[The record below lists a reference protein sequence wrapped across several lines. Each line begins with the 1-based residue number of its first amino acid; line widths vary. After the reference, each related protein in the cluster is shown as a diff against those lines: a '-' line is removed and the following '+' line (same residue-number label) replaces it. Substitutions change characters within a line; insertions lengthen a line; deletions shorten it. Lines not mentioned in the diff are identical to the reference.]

1 MGLIINIVYFFQ
13 IYMYFNNYYRK
24 IFLKL
29 LNQLILIQHLLNK
42 EKLLEIIMKIINL
55 ILIDILLILQMEE
68 KILYLFNQWN
78 INHHI
83 LLQEENYIVNKNI
96 IVKKIVYKYYL
107 ETNEIPEE
115 LLEEN
120 SDILT
125 KEDNYT
131 LSTLPKVLQYIF
143 SMNI

>member
-1 MGLIINIVYFFQ
+1 
-13 IYMYFNNYYRK
+13 
-24 IFLKL
+24 
-29 LNQLILIQHLLNK
+29 
-42 EKLLEIIMKIINL
+42 
-55 ILIDILLILQMEE
+55 MEE

-83 LLQEENYIVNKNI
+83 LLQEENYIINKNI

-131 LSTLPKVLQYIF
+131 LSTLPKVL
-143 SMNI
+143 